1 MQLFKKKNHAS
12 GTTALTISN
21 EEMED
26 AVKIVK
32 LLKES
37 RLLVKK
43 IGETIKSKTNKQKGG
58 FLPMLLGTLAA
69 SLLESAL
76 TVKRVTT
83 SSFN

>member
-1 MQLFKKKNHAS
+1 MQLFKKKNYAS

-43 IGETIKSKTNKQKGG
+43 ISETIKSKTNKQKGG